1 MKGKPPPIALAKQ
14 PNVPP
19 EPELTGQEAR
29 SIVRIFMIMLGIIL
43 LSEVAGVFTPSGANP
58 AAAVVRSGMQWL
70 LTWSLNEGNH
80 AVHSGSAGWLFEQR
94 EIDRLTQ
101 SGDRDDG
108 LRSRLKELA
117 ARLKAEEKSLIVVAI
132 PGRVTLY
139 PEQVRSGRYA
149 GPVRAKAEL
158 EKLAELTAVGI
169 DVMDMTDALWEFRE
183 KQQVFFAQDSHW
195 TPEAMKAVAMAV
207 NKRVRE
213 RFPRLV
219 SNETPIITATL
230 TDHSD
235 VGDLARHLDPFNVGG
250 WLEEEIAELIS
261 ISGIDP
267 DPKGPVVLHGGSLMR
282 VFDDSGGSFG
292 GGGKPPRAGFAT
304 QLATLLGRPIDV
316 RDMPA
321 DDDSYEDKKLVICLL
336 PMTEL
341 VP

>member
-1 MKGKPPPIALAKQ
+1 MKNKPPAIALAKQ
-14 PNVPP
+14 ANVPP
-19 EPELTGQEAR
+19 EAELTGKEAQ
-29 SIVRIFMIMLGIIL
+29 SIVRIFVIMLGVIL
-43 LSEVAGVFTPSGANP
+43 LSEVAGVFTPSGTNLV
-58 AAAVVRSGMQWL
+58 AAVARSGTQWL
-70 LTWSLNEGNH
+70 LTWALNEGNH
-80 AVHSGSAGWLFEQR
+80 AVYSGSAGWLFEQR

-101 SGDRDDG
+101 SGHPDNGWHRH
-108 LRSRLKELA
+108 LKDLA
-117 ARLKAEEKSLIVVAI
+117 VRLKAEEKSLIVVAI

-149 GPVRAKAEL
+149 GPVRAKSEA
-158 EKLAELTAVGI
+158 EKLAELTAAGI
-169 DVMDMTDALWEFRE
+169 DVMDMTEALWEFRE

-195 TPEAMKAVAMAV
+195 TPEAMKAVALAV

-213 RFPRLV
+213 KFPRIV

-230 TDHSD
+230 ADHAD
-235 VGDLARHLDPFNVGG
+235 AGDLARQLDPFNVGG
-250 WLEEEIAELIS
+250 WMEEEIAELIS

-267 DPKGPVVLHGGSLMR
+267 DPKAPVVLQGGGLMR
-282 VFDDSGGSFG
+282 VFDDPGGSFG

-341 VP
+341 MP